1 MIEFVARYQVKTR
14 RLNITKSPRLAAWMA
29 SGVSWTARLSGR
41 TRCAAKARRSGAT
54 IPVRAAAGR
63 NSRNVAAAPRTAPRR
78 PPPRK
83 RMIRA
88 FLFDLDGT
96 LLDTE
101 KLWVQAT
108 RAWLLDR
115 GVPCT
120 PEQAT
125 KLVYGHS
132 WHDIYTQLAA
142 RHPQLAVGETQAGL
156 DLRPFFAKMRQPGH
170 VIIASSVALLKQLAA
185 QHPVAIVSGSPRADV
200 ADGIALMAWAHTCD
214 SFLAPRITA
223 RASRIQ
229 PVSDGGAT
237 ARRAAV
243 AMPRLRGFFRRCA
256 RRQVRRHDVR
266 RARTRGRACAG
277 CFTGRPRAGRSGGI

>member
-1 MIEFVARYQVKTR
+1 
-14 RLNITKSPRLAAWMA
+14 
-29 SGVSWTARLSGR
+29 
-41 TRCAAKARRSGAT
+41 
-54 IPVRAAAGR
+54 
-63 NSRNVAAAPRTAPRR
+63 
-78 PPPRK
+78 
-83 RMIRA
+83 MIRA

-200 ADGIALMAWAHTCD
+200 ADGIALMGVDAHVRFFLGSEDYGAGKPDPACFLMAAQRLAVPPSQCLVFED
-214 SFLAPRITA
+214 SSAGVRAAKSAGMMCVALA
-223 RASRIQ
+223 RADAPAQ
-229 PVSDGGAT
+229 DVSPADLVLADLAAFDRT
-237 ARRAAV
+237 AFA
-243 AMPRLRGFFRRCA
+243 
-256 RRQVRRHDVR
+256 QK
-266 RARTRGRACAG
+266 
-277 CFTGRPRAGRSGGI
+277 S